1 LSLSDAFI
9 RRPVLSSVCSILIL
23 LMGAISLMS
32 LPIEA
37 LPNIGPP
44 TVLVTT
50 TFPGADAITIE
61 KTVTAPLE
69 EQINGVPGMD
79 YISSNSDNDGNCVI
93 DVFFKPG
100 TDINGAETNVLNRVQ
115 TALAQL
121 PDSVNKQGVTVQAT
135 SSTYLLIY
143 AITSA
148 DGNYSTSYLNGLA
161 QDKLVYPLSRA
172 DGVGQV
178 VVLGSAPPAY
188 RLWLNPFRLAR
199 YNLSPQKVIQ
209 ALRENNTVQVGGSL
223 GNLPARQPAATGYP
237 IVIKGNLENVDDLNR
252 LPIARAPDGTLIHL
266 SDVGHAEYG
275 MANYNTYALNV
286 TNGKPSVAFGVVP
299 LPSAN
304 ALTTS
309 AAAQAVISQFQKTL
323 PQGIELKKVYNT
335 ADYVNA
341 SINNTKIALADALVL
356 VLLIIFLFL
365 QDWRATLVPTLA
377 MPISLLGAM
386 TFLSLAGFSLN
397 ELTLL
402 GIILATGLVVDDA
415 IVVVEAVSERI
426 ESGQPPLSAAS
437 EAMQGLAGPIIA
449 TALVLLAIFLPVTF
463 FPGPTG
469 VIYRQFAL
477 TIVFALVIS
486 TFNAITGKPLQSATL
501 LSGHPPQISARTY
514 SLVLPLL
521 LGGYGFWR
529 SGWPT
534 GLGFALV
541 ACLVGARLPQIFAA
555 FNRLLARTSRGH
567 QALLERLLRRHRLIS
582 ASLVLATLL
591 TGVLFTVVP
600 SGFVPTE
607 DQDYIMG
614 IIQLPARASLQ
625 ATRDVSQQVQKILSK
640 YPIITSGQLISGVG
654 FNGSTPYQATFHA
667 GLLPI
672 EQRPGQKLSAQFLVA
687 ELNKEFAKI
696 TSAKVNAQMPPAV
709 NGYSAQGG
717 LQFQFNDLSG
727 GQISF
732 SNLLGLAQQLINK
745 AKTSGLYSSLYTQ
758 FISDA
763 PVWRLEMDRERL
775 ASLDID
781 YSQAAETV
789 GTLLGGSFVNPTYE
803 GIQYRQVYVQAEGD
817 TRREPTDLSG
827 YYVTNRAGQQIP
839 LGNIASLKLDSA
851 PPVINHFNLNRSIL
865 IQGDTAPGKSSSA
878 GLQKLS
884 SAFQQLQTPQVGMA
898 FSGLSRAQAAIGS
911 QTALVFLL
919 GVVVAFLVLAAQYGS
934 YIDPVITLATVPLG
948 ILGGILFLL
957 ARGLDN
963 NIFAQVGLLTLVG
976 LAAKNGILIVSLAND
991 HLQQGMDPRQAAL
1004 TATRS
1009 RFRPILMTSSA
1020 ALSGFFPLVI
1030 ATGAGQIS
1038 QRSLG
1043 AVIFGGLLVS
1053 TLTSLLVVPAVYTT
1067 IKTFTERR
1075 RLARA
1080 ASQATIQTAGLTE
1093 TPAG

>member
-1 LSLSDAFI
+1 MSISDAFI

-23 LMGAISLMS
+23 LMGTIALLG

-50 TFPGADAITIE
+50 TYPGADALTIE

-69 EQINGVPGMD
+69 EQINGAPGMD
-79 YISSNSDNDGNCVI
+79 YIASNSDNDGNCVI

-100 TDINGAETNVLNRVQ
+100 TDITGAETNVLNRVQ
-115 TALAQL
+115 TALSQL
-121 PDSVNKQGVTVQAT
+121 PDAVNKQGVTVQAT

-143 AITSA
+143 AITSS
-148 DGNYSTSYLNGLA
+148 DGSYSTNYLNGLA

-199 YNLSPQKVIQ
+199 YNLSAQSVIN
-209 ALRENNTVQVGGSL
+209 ALQENNTVQVGGSL
-223 GNLPARQPAATGYP
+223 GNLPALRPAQTGYP
-237 IVIKGNLENVDDLNR
+237 IIIDGNLENVDQLNR
-252 LPIARAPDGTLIHL
+252 LPIAKAPDGSLIHL

-286 TNGKPSVAFGVVP
+286 SNGMPSVAFGVVP
-299 LPSAN
+299 LPTAN

-309 AAAQAVISQFQKTL
+309 AASQAVIRQFQKTL
-323 PQGIELKKVYNT
+323 PSGIELKKVYDT

-341 SINNTKIALADALVL
+341 SVNNTKIALADALVL

-415 IVVVEAVSERI
+415 IVVVEAVAEKI
-426 ESGQPPLSAAS
+426 ETGRPPLAAAS

-449 TALVLLAIFLPVTF
+449 TALVLLAIFLPVSF

-486 TFNAITGKPLQSATL
+486 TFNALTGKPLQSAML
-501 LSGHPPQISARTY
+501 LSGQSPKVSTRTY
-514 SLVLPLL
+514 SLLLPLL

-529 SGWPT
+529 SGWST
-534 GLGFALV
+534 ALIFALLAWLV
-541 ACLVGARLPQIFAA
+541 AVRLPMVFAA
-555 FNRLLARTSRGH
+555 FNRLLARSAELH
-567 QALLERLLRRHRLIS
+567 QRILRRLLHHHRSISSALL
-582 ASLVLATLL
+582 AGTVL
-591 TGVLFTVVP
+591 TGVLLTAVP

-614 IIQLPARASLQ
+614 IIQLPAQASLD
-625 ATRDVSQQVQKILSK
+625 ATRTIGREVQKILSK
-640 YPIITSGQLISGVG
+640 YSIITSGQIISGVG

-672 EQRPGQKLSAQFLVA
+672 DQRLQEKQSAQYLVE
-687 ELNKEFAKI
+687 ELNHDFAKI
-696 TSAKVNAQMPPAV
+696 KGATVKAQMPPAV
-709 NGYSAQGG
+709 VGYSAQGG
-717 LQFQFNDLSG
+717 LQFQLNDLSG
-727 GQISF
+727 GEITF
-732 SNLLGLAQQLINK
+732 TNLLSIAQKLIGN

-763 PVWRLEMDRERL
+763 PVWRLDMSRERL
-775 ASLDID
+775 MSLDID
-781 YSQAAETV
+781 YSKAAETV
-789 GTLLGGSFVNPTYE
+789 GILLGGNFVNPTYE
-803 GIQYRQVYVQAEGD
+803 GIQYRQVYIQAEGD
-817 TRREPTDLSG
+817 TRREPGDLSG

-839 LGNIASLKLDSA
+839 LSNVASLKLDSS
-851 PPVINHFNLNRSIL
+851 PPVINHFNLNRTIL
-865 IQGDTAPGKSSSA
+865 IQGDIAPGKSSNG
-878 GLQKLS
+878 GLQQLIS
-884 SAFQQLQTPQVGMA
+884 SFQQLKAPQLGMA
-898 FSGLSRAQAAIGS
+898 FSSLSRAQAQIGS
-911 QTALVFLL
+911 QTVLVFLL
-919 GVVVAFLVLAAQYGS
+919 GVVVAYLVLAAQYGS
-934 YIDPVITLATVPLG
+934 YWDPLITLATVPLG
-948 ILGGILFLL
+948 ILGAILFLM

-963 NIFAQVGLLTLVG
+963 NIFSQVGLLTLVG
-976 LAAKNGILIVSLAND
+976 LAAKNGILIVSMANSYLAK
-991 HLQQGMDPRQAAL
+991 GMDAGSAAL
-1004 TATRS
+1004 AATTS
-1009 RFRPILMTSSA
+1009 RFRPILMTSTA

-1030 ATGAGQIS
+1030 ATGASQIS

-1043 AVIFGGLLVS
+1043 AVIFGGLMVS
-1053 TLTSLLVVPAVYTT
+1053 TLTSLFIVPMVYTT
-1067 IKTFTERR
+1067 VKTFSTGRIK
-1075 RLARA
+1075 
-1080 ASQATIQTAGLTE
+1080 ASPPSDPVSDQTID
-1093 TPAG
+1093 PAM